1 MQKTPKNENS
11 PSDNKL
17 LISAKKMTKPLENI
31 SEPSKDYVTAL
42 QLLGNQFQTKK
53 KSFVSSQALALNMKP
68 SLPQC

>member
-1 MQKTPKNENS
+1 MNS

-31 SEPSKDYVTAL
+31 SEPSKDYVIAL
-42 QLLGNQFQTKK
+42 QLLGNQLQTKK
-53 KSFVSSQALALNMKP
+53 KSFVSSQALALNIKP